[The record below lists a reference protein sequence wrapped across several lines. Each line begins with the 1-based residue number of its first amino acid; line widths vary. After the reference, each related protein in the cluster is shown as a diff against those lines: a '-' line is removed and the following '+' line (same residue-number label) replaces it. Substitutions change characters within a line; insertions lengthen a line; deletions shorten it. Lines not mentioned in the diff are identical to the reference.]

1 MQNGNSMQKHAQHC
15 LLKIVFDMI
24 AFRNQ
29 YLVNSVNLAFTHAL
43 LQSVYNDV
51 AASNVIVNLIS

>member
-1 MQNGNSMQKHAQHC
+1 
-15 LLKIVFDMI
+15 MI

>member
-1 MQNGNSMQKHAQHC
+1 MQKHAQHC